1 MKPTRIASTIA
12 LALGTVA
19 ACASRGA
26 EAQAKDEHRLHWDES
41 RPRVATGEY
50 VLTGLAISTGAVIE
64 FATDQPIQPSW
75 VGPILF
81 DEAIRDAV
89 AMPRLKDR
97 RGVQIA
103 SDVLLAI
110 SAAYP
115 VLIDGMLVP
124 AIDQNVD
131 MFQQLTAM
139 NLEAYGF
146 AYLVMR
152 ANHRL
157 AARERPAGIGCQTDK
172 GWAYDCGSFG
182 VNASWFSG
190 HATMSAVGAGLTC
203 AHHAYVP
210 LYGGGAPDIISCVGM
225 TGLALTVASMRVISD
240 RHWASDAITGFL
252 FGYGMGLAVPLIHY
266 TQTVP
271 GADEKG
277 VAATP
282 LMRPGATPGSID
294 RPPIQFGWS
303 GQF

>member
-1 MKPTRIASTIA
+1 MRFACSTI
-12 LALGTVA
+12 LAVA
-19 ACASRGA
+19 AALPCQWAA
-26 EAQAKDEHRLHWDES
+26 AQEKDEHRLEWDER
-41 RPRVATGEY
+41 RPRVAAGEY
-50 VLTGLAISTGAVIE
+50 VLTGLAITGGAIME
-64 FATDQPIQPSW
+64 FGTDQPLQPRW
-75 VGPILF
+75 IGPILF
-81 DEAIRDAV
+81 DEAVRDAV

-97 RGVQIA
+97 TTIMTV

-115 VLIDGMLVP
+115 VFIDGMLVP
-124 AIDQNVD
+124 AIDENLD

-139 NLEAYGF
+139 NMEAYGF
-146 AYLVMR
+146 AYLIMR

-157 AARERPAGIGCQTDK
+157 AGRERPAGIGCQTDK

-210 LYGGGAPDIISCVGM
+210 LYGGGAPDIVACVGA
-225 TGLALTVASMRVISD
+225 TGLALTVASMRVIAD

-252 FGYGMGLAVPLIHY
+252 FGYGMGLAVPLVHY

-271 GADEKG
+271 GAEKSDAA
-277 VAATP
+277 VAA
-282 LMRPGATPGSID
+282 LARPPGTID
-294 RPPIQFGWS
+294 RPPVQFGWS